1 MASSKARIAVCAA
14 TIFAACSHPS
24 QSPTT
29 PSSSSP
35 DAGVPPLSVL
45 VDGQPGATAIA
56 GVSEV
61 TINVGGT
68 FGGDTKLRYQVDY
81 GDGQSSAQGVA
92 KHVYANTG
100 TFHLIVT
107 ATDAAGRQ
115 ASTAQ
120 DVSVSAVNGAWFQFG
135 VNDAVHQFEARRMS
149 IQQDGTQVRGTY
161 VEYGKPDR
169 GITGQLS
176 ANRRITLTTNDG
188 AVAFEGVLPLSLSD
202 AAYPL
207 TLMPLG
213 GTGGQTL
220 RFDPVPSGAPSTPP
234 KAVLRVRNEIPDRT
248 DGSDAAQYLFT
259 GWESTFDASQST
271 GDGLSF
277 VIDFGDG
284 TFASS
289 ALAHHVLLT
298 PPSRLQQRTAR
309 AFVVDRFGRAGS
321 ETASF
326 WLTGISD
333 PSYYYFTNSFQNPA
347 TGNREYRVLGFG
359 DQNGTQVTGIYGSN
373 PDGGRTRF
381 TATLSGANHIHL
393 RLDDGSIELDGTFT
407 LQPPPSAVPY
417 APWIILRVRG
427 GSADG
432 AELTFSAYD

>member
-1 MASSKARIAVCAA
+1 
-14 TIFAACSHPS
+14 
-24 QSPTT
+24 
-29 PSSSSP
+29 
-35 DAGVPPLSVL
+35 VL

-68 FGGDTKLRYQVDY
+68 FAGDTKLRPQVNY
-81 GDGQSSAQGVA
+81 GDGQSSEQAA
-92 KHVYANTG
+92 SKHVYANSG
-100 TFHLIVT
+100 TFHVT
-107 ATDAAGRQ
+107 ATMTDAAGRQ

-135 VNDAVHQFEARRMS
+135 VNGVLHQFEARRFS
-149 IQQDGTQVRGTY
+149 IQQDGTQLRGTY
-161 VEYGKPDR
+161 VAYGAPDR

-176 ANRRITLTTNDG
+176 ANRRITLTTDDG
-188 AVAFEGVLPLSLSD
+188 AVAFEGVLPLSLTD
-202 AAYPL
+202 ATYPL

-213 GTGGQTL
+213 STAGQTV
-220 RFDPVPSGAPSTPP
+220 RFDPVPTGAPSTPP
-234 KAVLRVRNEIPDRT
+234 NAVLRVRNEVPGAT
-248 DGSDAAQYLFT
+248 DYCTLCYDSAAQYLYT

-284 TFASS
+284 TFANS

-298 PPSRLQQRTAR
+298 APSRLQQRTAR
-309 AFVVDRFGRAGS
+309 AFVVDRFGRVGS
-321 ETASF
+321 GTASF
-326 WLTGISD
+326 WLTSISD

-347 TGNREYRVLGFG
+347 TGDKEYRVLGFG
-359 DQNGTQVTGIYGSN
+359 DQNGTQVTGIYGSYA
-373 PDGGRTRF
+373 DGGRIPF
-381 TATLSGANHIHL
+381 TATLSGGNHIHL
-393 RLDDGSIELDGTFT
+393 RLDDGLEMDGTFT
-407 LQPPPSAVPY
+407 DQPPPSAVPY
-417 APWIILRVRG
+417 APWLILRVRG